1 VFLLFKL
8 IKPLILVIALVAAWL
23 FVPAIGDVNGKTLQR
38 SVAGGLDA
46 KASVD
51 GCRRRGTV
59 TWRCRVTAG
68 RNDDPAEYSVRMR
81 SGRCWSARR
90 TSRAG
95 NSRSLSA
102 GVTPP
107 ARASGCAHL
116 RDQAY
121 ALAGIG

>member
-8 IKPLILVIALVAAWL
+8 IKPLVLVIVLIGAYL
-23 FVPAIGDVNGKTLQR
+23 FAPAIGDVNGETLQR

-46 KASVD
+46 KATV
-51 GCRRRGTV
+51 GTCRLRGTV
-59 TWRCRVTAG
+59 TWRCEVTAG
-68 RNDDPAEYSVRMR
+68 PNDDPAEYSVRVR
-81 SGRCWSARR
+81 DGRCWTARR
-90 TSRAG
+90 TTRAG
-95 NSRSLSA
+95 NSRSLA
-102 GVTPP
+102 DGVTPA

>member
-1 VFLLFKL
+1 MFLLFKL
-8 IKPLILVIALVAAWL
+8 IKPLVLLLVVAGVWL
-23 FVPAIGDVNGKTLQR
+23 LAPAIGDVNGETLQR

-46 KASVD
+46 KRDVD
-51 GCRRRGTV
+51 TCHRRGTV
-59 TWRCRVTAG
+59 TWRCTVTAG
-68 RNDDPAEYSVRMR
+68 PNDDPAEYSVRVR
-81 SGRCWSARR
+81 DGRCWTARR
-90 TSRAG
+90 TSRSG
-95 NSRSLSA
+95 GGRGLSG

>member
-8 IKPLILVIALVAAWL
+8 IKPLVLLAALLAVWL
-23 FVPAIGDVNGKTLQR
+23 LAPAVGDVNGETLQR

-46 KASVD
+46 RRDVHA
-51 GCRRRGTV
+51 CRRRGTV
-59 TWRCRVTAG
+59 TWRCGVTAG
-68 RNDDPAEYSVRMR
+68 PNDDPAEYSVRMR

-90 TSRAG
+90 TSKAG
-95 NSRSLSA
+95 NSRSLTT

-116 RDQAY
+116 RDQV
-121 ALAGIG
+121 LAGIG